1 METINQVRQE
11 EWRNAKTHYSHLG
24 KYGHIAR
31 MVNPKTGKGQTASN
45 TFPIM
50 PNEAV
55 RKGINNEE
63 RKEASIITHT
73 MWMDDPPGIKNF
85 YFLDITKNEIGP
97 NGISIHAEK
106 TFNED
111 AQWKYLEGILE
122 EKLDN
127 ETATRVN
134 IAHQRLRALFKK
146 IKLIQRSS
154 THLNMIVLLVNM
166 YMRN

>member
-11 EWRNAKTHYSHLG
+11 EWRN
-24 KYGHIAR
+24 
-31 MVNPKTGKGQTASN
+31 
-45 TFPIM
+45 M

-55 RKGINNEE
+55 RKAINNEE

-85 YFLDITKNEIGP
+85 YFLDITTNEIGP